1 MARAG
6 RKRKHVQRQP
16 NGQPSRS
23 RPAAREDLLAVVRQQ
38 PHRRRYTS
46 TPQGDLSHD
55 QRAECELGRL
65 SLDGLIEP
73 HHYEAGVQYRAA
85 VRNMRA
91 AIGAPPGT
99 PQAQDFNRGGG
110 KGNARE
116 EDEEAA
122 KRANR
127 ARSVY
132 ADAYVAL
139 GDAGRDAVLAV
150 NDLVVWD
157 RSRAEIRGGMGN
169 LHRGLTALARHF
181 GLLGRRA

>member
-1 MARAG
+1 MSRAG
-6 RKRKHVQRQP
+6 RKRKYVQRQP
-16 NGQPSRS
+16 NGQPY
-23 RPAAREDLLAVVRQQ
+23 RPPEDARRVVRDQ
-38 PHRRRYTS
+38 PHRRRYS
-46 TPQGDLSHD
+46 NTPKGDLSHD
-55 QRAECELGRL
+55 HRAECELGRL
-65 SLDGLIEP
+65 SLEGLIEP

-99 PQAQDFNRGGG
+99 PQALDFNRGGG

-132 ADAYVAL
+132 ADAYAAL
-139 GDAGRDAVLAV
+139 GDAGRDAILAV

-157 RSRAEIRGGMGN
+157 RSRAEIRGGIESVK
-169 LHRGLTALARHF
+169 RGLTALAKHF

>member
-1 MARAG
+1 MSRAG

-23 RPAAREDLLAVVRQQ
+23 RPAAREDARRVVRDQ
-38 PHRRRYTS
+38 PHRRRYRNTDD
-46 TPQGDLSHD
+46 GDLSHD
-55 QRAECELGRL
+55 HRAECELGRL
-65 SLDGLIEP
+65 LLEGEIEP
-73 HHYEAGVQYRAA
+73 HQYEAGVQYRSA

-132 ADAYVAL
+132 ADAYAAL
-139 GDAGRDAVLAV
+139 GDAGRDAILAV

-157 RSRAEIRGGMGN
+157 RSRTEIRGGIES
-169 LHRGLTALARHF
+169 LKRGLTMLARHF

>member
-1 MARAG
+1 MSRAG
-6 RKRKHVQRQP
+6 RKRKHAQRQP
-16 NGQPSRS
+16 NGQPY
-23 RPAAREDLLAVVRQQ
+23 RPPEDVRRVVRDQ
-38 PHRRRYTS
+38 PHRRRYS
-46 TPQGDLSHD
+46 NMPNNQGDLSHD

-65 SLDGLIEP
+65 SLEGLIEP
-73 HHYEAGVQYRAA
+73 HHYEAGVQYRSAIL
-85 VRNMRA
+85 NMRA

-99 PQAQDFNRGGG
+99 PQSLDFNRGGG

-169 LHRGLTALARHF
+169 LHRGLTALAKHF

>member
-1 MARAG
+1 MSRAG
-6 RKRKHVQRQP
+6 RKRKQVARQP
-16 NGQPSRS
+16 NGQPSR
-23 RPAAREDLLAVVRQQ
+23 AGARENMLAVVRSQ
-38 PHRRRYTS
+38 PHRRRF
-46 TPQGDLSHD
+46 GDLSHD

-65 SLDGLIEP
+65 SLEGEIEP
-73 HHYEAGVQYRAA
+73 HHYEAGVQYRSA
-85 VRNMRA
+85 VRNMRI

-110 KGNARE
+110 KGNTPE

-132 ADAYVAL
+132 ADAYSAL
-139 GDAGRDAVLAV
+139 GDAGRDATLAV

-157 RSRAEIRGGMGN
+157 RARTEIRGGMDS
-169 LHRGLTALARHF
+169 LRRGLDALAKHF

>member
-1 MARAG
+1 
-6 RKRKHVQRQP
+6 
-16 NGQPSRS
+16 
-23 RPAAREDLLAVVRQQ
+23 
-38 PHRRRYTS
+38 
-46 TPQGDLSHD
+46 
-55 QRAECELGRL
+55 
-65 SLDGLIEP
+65 
-73 HHYEAGVQYRAA
+73 
-85 VRNMRA
+85 MRA

-127 ARSVY
+127 ARVVY
-132 ADAYVAL
+132 ADAYSAL
-139 GDAGRDAVLAV
+139 GDAGRDAILAV

-157 RSRAEIRGGMGN
+157 RSRTEIRGGIES
-169 LHRGLTALARHF
+169 LKRGLTMLARHF